1 MIDYK
6 EFKKHL
12 EKYRDETFDDF
23 YNYTDL
29 MKEFEEK

>member
-6 EFKKHL
+6 ELKEQL
-12 EKYRDETFDDF
+12 ERYRDEVFDDF

-29 MKEFEEK
+29 MKEFRDK